1 MTDSKYFTTTKK
13 GEIFELKSELN
24 SDKKE
29 KKKEAVKKVI
39 ASMTVGKD
47 VSALFP
53 DVVNCMQTDNLEL
66 KKLVY
71 LYLMNYAKSQP
82 DMAIMAVNTFVK
94 DCEDPNPLIRALAV
108 RTMGCIRVDKI
119 TEYLCE
125 PLRKCLKDEDPY
137 VRKTAAICVAK
148 LHDINA
154 SMVEDQGFLDQLK
167 ELLSDSNPMVVANAV
182 ASLTEIN
189 EASSSGQPLMELNAA
204 TMNKLLTAL
213 NECTEW
219 GQVFILD
226 ALSQYSPKDER
237 EAQSICERITPRLA
251 HANAAVVLSAVKCLM
266 KFMELM
272 VSDSE
277 FVKNLTKKLAPPLV
291 TLLSSEPEVQYVAL
305 RNINL
310 IVQKRPDLLKH
321 EMKVFF
327 VKYNDPIYVKLEK
340 LDIMIRL
347 ASEANIVQVLSELKE
362 YATEVDVDFVRK
374 AVRAIGRC
382 AIKVETS
389 AERCVSTLLDLIQ
402 TKVNYVVQE
411 AIVVIKDIFRKYPNK
426 YESIISTLC
435 ENLDTLDEPEARAS
449 MIWIIGE
456 YAERIDNADELLESF
471 LEGFHDENTQVQLQ
485 LLTAIVK
492 LFLKRPTDT
501 QELVQQVLSLATQDS
516 DNPDLRDRGFIYWR
530 LLSTDPGAAKEVV
543 LAEKPLIAEETDL
556 IEPTLLDE
564 LICHIASLASVY
576 HKPPSAFVE
585 GRTGL
590 RRALPK
596 SSGGSDNDSA
606 GDQPQQQQ
614 PQQTVIPNQDSLIP
628 DLLNMDINAPPV
640 VPAVQSAFSGGTL
653 DLLGGGLDS
662 LLGGAAAEVGSAPA
676 PPVAA
681 TSTAGDTGL
690 LGDIFGI
697 ASSSAPVYSAPK
709 QIWLPANRGKGME
722 IAGTFSRRNGIISM
736 DLTLHNKA
744 MQPITGFAIQLNKN
758 SFGITPAAPLNV
770 PAPLAP
776 NQSIDVSLTLSTSGP
791 VQRMD
796 PLTNLQVA
804 IKNSVD
810 VFYFAT
816 VMPMHVFFCED
827 GAMDK
832 RVFLSTWKDIPSQNE
847 VQFNI
852 ENINMNADGISNKL
866 QSSNIFTIAKRNVE
880 GQDML
885 YQSIKLTNGIWV
897 LTELKVQPGN
907 TTIVHDSV
915 NLTASFKCKQK
926 ASAFDDLSL
935 KSRATDVAQ
944 GIFEAFDGILH
955 F

>member
-94 DCEDPNPLIRALAV
+94 DCEDSNPLIRALAV

-137 VRKTAAICVAK
+137 VRKTAAVCVAK
-148 LHDINA
+148 LYDISS

-167 ELLSDSNPMVVANAV
+167 DLLSDSNPMVVANAV
-182 ASLTEIN
+182 AALSEIN
-189 EASSSGQPLMELNAA
+189 EASVSGQPLVEMNAP
-204 TMNKLLTAL
+204 TINKLLTAL

-226 ALSQYSPKDER
+226 ALSNYSPKDAR
-237 EAQSICERITPRLA
+237 EAHSICERITPRLA
-251 HANAAVVLSAVKCLM
+251 HANAAVVLSAVKVLM
-266 KFMELM
+266 KLMEM
-272 VSDSE
+272 VSEDTELVST
-277 FVKNLTKKLAPPLV
+277 LSRKLAPPLV
-291 TLLSSEPEVQYVAL
+291 TLLSAEPEVQYVAL

-310 IVQKRPDLLKH
+310 VVQKRPDILKH

-347 ASEANIVQVLSELKE
+347 ASQANIAQVLGELKE

-382 AIKVETS
+382 AIKVEPS
-389 AERCVSTLLDLIQ
+389 AERCVSTLLELIQ

-449 MIWIIGE
+449 MVWIVGE
-456 YAERIDNADELLESF
+456 YAERIDNADELLDSF
-471 LEGFHDENTQVQLQ
+471 LEGFHDENAQVQLQ
-485 LLTAIVK
+485 LLTAVVK
-492 LFLKRPTDT
+492 LFLKRPADT
-501 QELVQQVLSLATQDS
+501 QELVQHVLSLATQDS

-530 LLSTDPGAAKEVV
+530 LLSTDPAAAKEVV
-543 LAEKPLIAEETDL
+543 LADKPLISEETDL
-556 IEPTLLDE
+556 LEPTLLDE

-576 HKPPSAFVE
+576 HKPPTAFVE
-585 GRTGL
+585 GRGAGVRKSL
-590 RRALPK
+590 PSRGAVSEEALP
-596 SSGGSDNDSA
+596 
-606 GDQPQQQQ
+606 QQ
-614 PQQTVIPNQDSLIP
+614 PTVIPNQESLIG
-628 DLLNMDINAPPV
+628 DLLSMDISGPPAAAP
-640 VPAVQSAFSGGTL
+640 ASNIDLLAGNL
-653 DLLGGGLDS
+653 DVLLGGGPEPP
-662 LLGGAAAEVGSAPA
+662 AA
-676 PPVAA
+676 
-681 TSTAGDTGL
+681 STTGL
-690 LGDIFGI
+690 LGDIFGAAVTP
-697 ASSSAPVYSAPK
+697 ASFVPPK
-709 QIWLPANRGKGME
+709 QCWLPADKGKGLE
-722 IAGTFSRRNGIISM
+722 IWGTFSRQNGQPRMEMTI
-736 DLTLHNKA
+736 TNKA
-744 MQPITGFAIQLNKN
+744 MQAMTGFAIQLNKN
-758 SFGITPAAPLNV
+758 SFGVYPGGALSVGVVAAGGRSEAAL
-770 PAPLAP
+770 PLAAA
-776 NQSIDVSLTLSTSGP
+776 GP
-791 VQRMD
+791 VQRME
-796 PLTNLQVA
+796 PLNNLQVA
-804 IKNSVD
+804 IKNNVD
-810 VFYFAT
+810 VFYFACLI
-816 VMPMHVFFCED
+816 PAHVLFTED
-827 GAMDK
+827 GQLDK
-832 RVFLSTWKDIPSQNE
+832 RVFLTTWKEIPAANE
-847 VQFNI
+847 VQHTLSNVVG
-852 ENINMNADGISNKL
+852 NADSIAHKMTLN
-866 QSSNIFTIAKRNVE
+866 NVFTIAKRNVE

-885 YQSIKLTNGIWV
+885 YQSLKLINNIWV
-897 LTELKVQPGN
+897 LLELKLQPGN
-907 TTIVHDSV
+907 PEAT
-915 NLTASFKCKQK
+915 
-926 ASAFDDLSL
+926 LSL
-935 KSRATDVAQ
+935 KSRTVEVATC
-944 GIFEAFDGILH
+944 IFQAYEAIIKS
-955 F
+955 

>member
-1 MTDSKYFTTTKK
+1 MSDSKYFTTTKK

-24 SDKKE
+24 NDKKE

-125 PLRKCLKDEDPY
+125 PLRKCLRDEDPY
-137 VRKTAAICVAK
+137 VRKTAAVCVAK
-148 LHDINA
+148 LYDINA
-154 SMVEDQGFLDQLK
+154 SLVEDLGFLDQLK
-167 ELLSDSNPMVVANAV
+167 DLLSDSNPMVVANAV
-182 ASLTEIN
+182 AALSEIN
-189 EASSSGQPLMELNAA
+189 ESSPSGQPLVEMNSQ
-204 TMNKLLTAL
+204 TINKLLTAL

-226 ALSQYSPKDER
+226 SLANYSPNDDR

-251 HANAAVVLSAVKCLM
+251 HANAAVVLSAVKVLM
-266 KFMELM
+266 KLMEMLESE
-272 VSDSE
+272 SD
-277 FVKNLTKKLAPPLV
+277 FVGTLTKKLAPPLV

-310 IVQKRPDLLKH
+310 IVQKRPDILKH

-347 ASEANIVQVLSELKE
+347 ASQANIAQVLSELKE

-382 AIKVETS
+382 AIKVEPS

-530 LLSTDPGAAKEVV
+530 LLSTDPAAAKEVV
-543 LAEKPLIAEETDL
+543 LAEKPLISEETDL
-556 IEPTLLDE
+556 LEPTLLDE
-564 LICHIASLASVY
+564 LICHISSLASVY
-576 HKPPSAFVE
+576 HKPPTAFVE
-585 GRTGL
+585 GR
-590 RRALPK
+590 
-596 SSGGSDNDSA
+596 SA
-606 GDQPQQQQ
+606 GARKSLPARTNSSDDTQKNQSTPQ
-614 PQQTVIPNQDSLIP
+614 VIPAQDSLIG
-628 DLLNMDINAPPV
+628 DLLSMDIGGPPV
-640 VPAVQSAFSGGTL
+640 VPAAPAASAGL
-653 DLLGGGLDS
+653 DLLGGGLDGI
-662 LLGGAAAEVGSAPA
+662 LGGTENSAPI
-676 PPVAA
+676 VSQ
-681 TSTAGDTGL
+681 STTGL
-690 LGDIFGI
+690 LGDIFGFNQ
-697 ASSSAPVYSAPK
+697 APTSYVPPK
-709 QIWLPANRGKGME
+709 VNWLPAEKGKGFD
-722 IAGTFSRRNGIISM
+722 IWGTFSRKNGQINM
-736 DLTLHNKA
+736 EMTFTNKA
-744 MQPITGFAIQLNKN
+744 MQPMGGFAIQLNKN
-758 SFGITPAAPLNV
+758 SFGLTPAAPLQV
-770 PAPLAP
+770 PAPLGPGA
-776 NQSIDVSLTLSTSGP
+776 SVEVSVVLSTGGA

-796 PLTNLQVA
+796 PLNNLQVA
-804 IKNSVD
+804 IKNNID
-810 VFYFAT
+810 VFYFACL
-816 VMPMHVFFCED
+816 VPMNVYFAED
-827 GAMDK
+827 GQLDK
-832 RVFLSTWKDIPSQNE
+832 RVFLSTWKDIPAQNE
-847 VQFNI
+847 VQYTLNGI
-852 ENINMNADGISNKL
+852 LLTADQVVQKMQQN
-866 QSSNIFTIAKRNVE
+866 NVFTIAKRNVE

-885 YQSIKLTNGIWV
+885 YQSLKLTNNVWV
-897 LTELKVQPGN
+897 LIELKIQPGN
-907 TTIVHDSV
+907 PDVT
-915 NLTASFKCKQK
+915 
-926 ASAFDDLSL
+926 LSL
-935 KSRATDVAQ
+935 KSRTVEVAPGVFQ
-944 GIFEAFDGILH
+944 AYTSILH
-955 F
+955 S